1 MTAAISPTCGSRVF
15 NQSGEEVEVNLGSF
29 DDINEFQPSYELWTI
44 RHEDWLPAFPV
55 AHRYERD
62 RPEEGRG
69 EE

>member
-15 NQSGEEVEVNLGSF
+15 NQSGEEVDVKLGSF
-29 DDINEFQPSYELWTI
+29 DDINEFQPSCELWTI
-44 RHEDWLPAFPV
+44 RHEDWRPAFPV
-55 AHRYERD
+55 AHQYERG